1 MHCQIRPAAKN
12 QAIALTEI
20 MHAAKGHWG
29 YDPQDMQE
37 FREHWKITPEMIGA
51 DPLIV
56 INEQERPLGF
66 ARITRESAETALLDC
81 LFVLPEAHGK
91 GYGAWLLEVAEEV
104 AKRMQCTTM
113 RLESDANAAPFYQHH
128 GYHSTSNRPSAFKG
142 AGPIQHMQ
150 KDLTPQIHEIADIN
164 LNLNTAARWDFA
176 TRNHVAIK
184 ENWQTLISDNPD
196 LWDGEVLSLY
206 QYSLN
211 KKQFSGDLVET
222 SYSAFLAWRNW
233 GFPDRGTKNLFGC
246 AVLRSS
252 QGHLIFGK
260 MADHTA
266 TAGQVYPPGGNLDL
280 NDITPT
286 GKVDIFSSI
295 ARELKEETGFALD
308 QGELGHVFAVE
319 DGPRLAIARIL
330 TLQLTS
336 DEILSKI
343 AHFNANQ
350 KKPEL
355 EEAVIV
361 KSLADLKQHNV
372 PPYALALAARLLN

>member
-1 MHCQIRPAAKN
+1 MHCQMRLAAKS
-12 QAIALTEI
+12 QAIALTDI

-37 FREHWKITPEMIGA
+37 FRDHWKITAEMIEA
-51 DPLIV
+51 DPILV
-56 INEQERPLGF
+56 ITDHERPLGF
-66 ARITRESAETALLDC
+66 ARITRENAETALLDC

-91 GYGAWLLEVAEEV
+91 GHGAWLLEGAEEA
-104 AKRMQCTTM
+104 AKRMQCTRM

-142 AGPIQHMQ
+142 AGPIEHMQ
-150 KDLTPQIHEIADIN
+150 KDLTPQIHEIADVS
-164 LNLNTAARWDFA
+164 LNLNTSDCWDFA
-176 TRNHVAIK
+176 TNNSEAIK

-196 LWDGEVLSLY
+196 LWDGKVLSLY
-206 QYSLN
+206 QYSLDQ
-211 KKQFSGDLVET
+211 KQFSGDLVEIN
-222 SYSAFLAWRNW
+222 YSEFLAWRDW
-233 GFPDRGTKNLFGC
+233 GFPDRSAKNLFGC

-252 QGHLIFGK
+252 QGHLVFGK
-260 MADHTA
+260 MAGNTA

-280 NDITPT
+280 NDITPS
-286 GKVDIFSSI
+286 GKVDIFGSI
-295 ARELKEETGFALD
+295 ARELEEETGLTLD
-308 QGELGHVFAVE
+308 QGELGDVFAIE

-361 KSLADLKQHNV
+361 KSREDLKDYSV
-372 PPYALALAARLLN
+372 PPYALALTAHLLN